1 MNSRSRPE
9 KYFLNLTAL
18 IVAIFLADSYL
29 TAACVQVNRQPSA
42 YNFSFG
48 DSTIGVDGRFQASA
62 SLSSPACPGTPSAVA
77 RASGS
82 ANLRLFG
89 RRKTILD
96 SHAEVSNTSRG
107 STAILHVEIG
117 PMTLID
123 IDNPHHRSWS
133 RSRTISLFRASRTIF
148 VAGVPVNL
156 SVNVGTGIRGDLYLQ
171 PAYPVQIS
179 GGVSAW
185 ATGTAGAYLD
195 GGVLRAGVRSTLN
208 LLNTGLNSNVALALN
223 QAEGRVRLNIK
234 PVRIMVRL
242 VVDRRTCK
250 VKRWRVR
257 CSWKELGG
265 VTVLNYSRGTTTR
278 TLFSL

>member
-1 MNSRSRPE
+1 MNSRSSPE

-107 STAILHVEIG
+107 SNVILHVEMG
-117 PMTLID
+117 PRTLID

-133 RSRTISLFRASRTIF
+133 RSSTITLLRASRTVY
-148 VAGVPVNL
+148 VAGVPIQL
-156 SVNVGTGIRGDLYLQ
+156 SVSVGVGIRGNLQLQ
-171 PAYPVQIS
+171 PAYPVQLS
-179 GGVSAW
+179 GGLSAW
-185 ATGTAGAYLD
+185 ATGTAGAYLNAS
-195 GGVLRAGVRSTLN
+195 VLRAGVRSTLN
-208 LLNTGLNSNVALALN
+208 LLNTSLNSNLALALN
-223 QAEGRVRLNIK
+223 RASGGVSLNVQA
-234 PVRIMVRL
+234 VRILVRL
-242 VVDRRTCK
+242 VVDRRTC
-250 VKRWRVR
+250 RRRGWRIR
-257 CSWKELGG
+257 CSWRELGG
-265 VTVLNYSRGTTTR
+265 VTVVDYARGNFTR
-278 TLFSL
+278 ILLSN